1 MYKVIFFDLDDT
13 LWDFQANAK
22 VAMKQLFDTSK
33 LNVLFPTFENFYD
46 KYQAVNHELWRCYS
60 NGTVTKE
67 KLMVDRFLIPL
78 AEAGCNDVN
87 LACRLGDEYLNLL
100 ALQSIL
106 VDNALEILAYLKPH
120 YRLALVSNG
129 FKEVQYNKLK
139 RSNIISFFE
148 EIILSDEVGYNKPD
162 PNFFSIALKRMNV
175 ANSEAVVVGDNYETD
190 IVGAF
195 NSNID
200 SVFFNRCSED
210 CIFYPKATHVISNLT
225 DLKRIFPIGLIYN
238 K

>member
-22 VAMKQLFDTSK
+22 VAMKQLFDNSK
-33 LNVLFPTFENFYD
+33 LNDLFPAFEFFYD
-46 KYQAVNHELWRCYS
+46 KYQVVNHELWRCYS
-60 NGTVTKE
+60 NGSVSKE

-78 AEAGCNDVN
+78 TEAGCNDVD
-87 LACRLGDEYLNLL
+87 LACSLGDEYLNLL

-106 VDNALEILAYLKPH
+106 VDNALQMLTFLKPY
-120 YRLALVSNG
+120 YRLAVVSNG

-148 EIILSDEVGYNKPD
+148 EIILSDEIGYNKPD

-175 ANSEAVVVGDNYETD
+175 DNSEAVVVGDNYDTD

-195 NSNID
+195 NANID
-200 SVFFNRCSED
+200 SVFFNRYYED
-210 CIFYPKATHVISNLT
+210 CILYPKATHVISNLT
-225 DLKRIFPIGLIYN
+225 ELKRIFPIG
-238 K
+238 